1 MTHSAHPLS
10 CRSAGRA
17 EALAAEHDPVV
28 LATNIPF
35 ATEDCEIVRHEATA
49 STVLGL
55 YLDQY
60 KVEYTY
66 RLMKSAMGVDSV
78 YVRTPQRSDALL
90 SVVAVA
96 TLISGIIDALLRRNG
111 SSSFPTVK
119 KAAKAILHVMFK
131 FHCARARSRSPNPKD
146 PRTVSSPTPTGSVW
160 THRYCWTDY
169 KIGWNRGWFIES
181 SR

>member
-1 MTHSAHPLS
+1 MTRPAHPLS

-17 EALAAEHDPVV
+17 EALAAEHDLGV

-66 RLMKSAMGVDSV
+66 RLMKSAMGVDSL

-96 TLISGIIDALLRRNG
+96 TLISGIIDELLRRNG

-119 KAAKAILHVMFK
+119 KVAEAIQHVMFE
-131 FHCARARSRSPNPKD
+131 FHRDTGEVTVAEPEGSADRVFAYTDGIGLD
-146 PRTVSSPTPTGSVW
+146 PSVLLD
-160 THRYCWTDY
+160 R
-169 KIGWNRGWFIES
+169 
-181 SR
+181 